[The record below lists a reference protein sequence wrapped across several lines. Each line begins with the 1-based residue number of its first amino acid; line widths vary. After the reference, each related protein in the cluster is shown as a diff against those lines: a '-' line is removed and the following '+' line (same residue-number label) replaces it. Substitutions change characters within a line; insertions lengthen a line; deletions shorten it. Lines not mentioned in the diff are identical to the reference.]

1 MKYKIVDTVID
12 VNLPL
17 DLETTWEPFITDSDT
32 TDIKTNIMLF
42 SKDCYGVDQLDISGM
57 VHSLKNGST
66 VLFADKDWKN
76 ARIYGNDSFE
86 ISSLIELQL
95 YSYLLIND
103 TLLFHSSIV
112 DYKGNGIM
120 FLGPSGIGKTTQAE
134 LWNKYMGAEILNGD
148 LVFVKSNKDG
158 FYGYGSPWHG
168 SSPYYENKKVK
179 IKALVILEQAKENK
193 VRKLEGFETLNSLM
207 KQLFL
212 PIWDESKRD
221 VSLKTLD
228 KLIKEETVYYLK
240 CRPDKEAVE
249 RVYSIE
255 EIVKGDK

>member
-17 DLETTWEPFITDSDT
+17 DLEKIWEPFITDSDT
-32 TDIKTNIMLF
+32 TDIKTNITLF
-42 SKDCYGVDQLDISGM
+42 PKDCYGVDKLDINGM
-57 VHSLKNGST
+57 IHSLKNEST
-66 VLFADKDWKN
+66 VLFADENWKN

-86 ISSLIELQL
+86 IASLIELQL
-95 YSYLLIND
+95 YSYLLVND

-112 DYKGNGIM
+112 DYKGCGIM

-148 LVFVKSNKDG
+148 LVFVKRNKDG

-179 IKALVILEQAKENK
+179 IKALVMLEQAKENK
-193 VRKLEGFETLNSLM
+193 VIKLEDFEMLNGLM
-207 KQLFL
+207 KQVFL
-212 PIWDESKRD
+212 PIWDESKID
-221 VSLKTLD
+221 ISLDILEM
-228 KLIKEETVYYLK
+228 LIKEMTVYYLK
-240 CRPDKEAVE
+240 CRPNQESVE
-249 RVYSIE
+249 LINNIE
-255 EIVKGDK
+255 KLN

>member
-17 DLETTWEPFITDSDT
+17 DLEEIWKPFITDSYK
-32 TDIKTNIMLF
+32 TDIKTSITMF
-42 SKDCYGVDQLDISGM
+42 PKDCYGVDALDISGM
-57 VHSLKNGST
+57 SHSLKNGST
-66 VLFADKDWKN
+66 VLFADKDWEN
-76 ARIYGNDSFE
+76 ARIYGNDSYE

-148 LVFVKSNKDG
+148 LVFVNRNKDG

-179 IKALVILEQAKENK
+179 IKLIVILDQGKINDIRILNDFE
-193 VRKLEGFETLNSLM
+193 KLQSMMNQVFLANWDNSLTDSS
-207 KQLFL
+207 
-212 PIWDESKRD
+212 IT
-221 VSLKTLD
+221 TLSEFVD
-228 KLIKEETVYYLK
+228 GLNVCYIK
-240 CRPDKEAVE
+240 CRPDKESVDL
-249 RVYSIE
+249 
-255 EIVKGDK
+255 VKEMCEGFK